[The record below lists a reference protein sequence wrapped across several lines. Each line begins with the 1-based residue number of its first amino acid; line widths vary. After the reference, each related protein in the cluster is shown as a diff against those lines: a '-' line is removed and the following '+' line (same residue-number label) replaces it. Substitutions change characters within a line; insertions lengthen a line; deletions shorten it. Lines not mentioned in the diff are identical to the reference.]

1 MTGKNIF
8 QNQSNFS
15 QQKSMVSKK
24 KPPSNNSNPKGKSLN
39 ILKFKLT
46 GLSLKSNRN
55 WQITLIFASISA
67 IFNYDK
73 KVIEKFFEKKSMDRP
88 VVQKRAM
95 KSEYKSF

>member
-1 MTGKNIF
+1 
-8 QNQSNFS
+8 
-15 QQKSMVSKK
+15 MVSKT
-24 KPPSNNSNPKGKSLN
+24 PPSNNSNPKGKGLN

-95 KSEYKSF
+95 KSEYNSF